1 MAATIEARAVRRWDD
16 MRTVCTEW
24 LAILPAMARDTKRE
38 TSYEVVCP
46 HCNKPF
52 EAELLSG
59 ESGRHQGFKCP
70 HCRLFVAY
78 GRAEAQNRVEPQS
91 Q

>member
-1 MAATIEARAVRRWDD
+1 
-16 MRTVCTEW
+16 MRTVCLGW
-24 LAILPAMARDTKRE
+24 LAILHEMARNQKTE
-38 TSYEVVCP
+38 TPHEVVCP
-46 HCNKPF
+46 HCHKSF

-59 ESGRHQGFKCP
+59 DSDRHQGFKCP

-78 GRAEAQNRVEPQS
+78 GRTEEQDPVEPQS